1 MTTALLPP
9 LNSDPLDVLMDT
21 LALRARQVSRE
32 HDSLQDDVRILHAHG
47 WLMACAPTE
56 AGGLGLGYK
65 SGHFDLALD
74 FLFRLGSSNLALGR
88 LFEGHMNACKLVA
101 MLGSPEQAFAVWE
114 KIRAGALLGVW
125 GADGQKPVT
134 LQSCVAQAMAPM
146 EKFDQPGPLLQELP
160 KAEGQDRLHLAGE
173 KAFCS
178 GLGCVSLAIVSSRSK
193 DGLQLVLAD
202 VDDPP
207 RHDKSQWL
215 LSGMQATQSGTFDFE
230 DFPQTRFSLLGP
242 PDAYFEEPHF
252 LGGQWRYLALYA
264 GAVATIAQAVSH
276 HLQKLQRPPSDSE
289 KMRLAQIVG
298 LAHQVRL
305 WAGSIGHDTEVAPDR
320 DASVQAVIGRELVEH
335 ACVEAMALAE
345 RVIGTRA
352 YQVGTRIER
361 VCRDLRT
368 YLRQAALDQ
377 RLSHAGQ
384 KILALSPTGQSF
396 LAHCGAGKV
405 SPA

>member
-1 MTTALLPP
+1 MTTALLPT
-9 LNSDPLDVLMDT
+9 LNSDSLDVLMGT
-21 LALRARQVSRE
+21 LALRARQVATE
-32 HDSLQDDVRILHAHG
+32 QDSLKDDIRILHTQG
-47 WLMACAPTE
+47 WLMACTPTD
-56 AGGLGLGYK
+56 AGGLGLGYQ
-65 SGHFDLALD
+65 SDHFDLALD
-74 FLFRLGSSNLALGR
+74 FLFRLGSANLALGR

-101 MLGSPEQAFAVWE
+101 MLGSPEQAYAVWE

-134 LQSCVAQAMAPM
+134 LQSCVAQAMASID
-146 EKFDQPGPLLQELP
+146 KFDQPGPLLQELP
-160 KAEGQDRLHLAGE
+160 KAEGQNRLHLAGE

-178 GLGCVSLAIVSSRSK
+178 GLGCVSLAIISSRSK

-202 VDDPP
+202 VEDPP
-207 RHDKSQWL
+207 RYDKSQWL
-215 LSGMQATQSGTFDFE
+215 LSGMQAT
-230 DFPQTRFSLLGP
+230 
-242 PDAYFEEPHF
+242 YFEEPHF

-298 LAHQVRL
+298 LAHQARL
-305 WAGSIGHDTEVAPDR
+305 WARSIGHDTEVAPDR

-396 LAHCGAGKV
+396 MAHCGAGQIA
-405 SPA
+405 PA

>member
-1 MTTALLPP
+1 MTISMLPS
-9 LNSDPLDVLMDT
+9 SDPEALVSLMDT
-21 LALRARQVSRE
+21 LTLRARQVAAE
-32 HDSLQDDVRILHAHG
+32 QDDLRDDIRILHAHG
-47 WLMACAPTE
+47 WLMACAPGH
-56 AGGLGLGYK
+56 AGGWGLGYEPD
-65 SGHFDLALD
+65 HFDLALD
-74 FLFRLGSSNLALGR
+74 FLFRLGTANLALGR

-101 MLGSPEQAFAVWE
+101 MLGSPEQACQVWG
-114 KIRAGALLGVW
+114 KVRDGALLGVW

-134 LQSCVAQAMAPM
+134 LQFGRPDTTASIEEMSRVKLENQVRI
-146 EKFDQPGPLLQELP
+146 G
-160 KAEGQDRLHLAGE
+160 GE

-178 GLGCVSLAIVSSRSK
+178 GLGCVSLAIVSARTAN
-193 DGLQLVLAD
+193 GLQLVLAD

-207 RHDKSQWL
+207 RYDKSQWL

-230 DFPQTRFSLLGP
+230 DFPEARFTLLGP

-264 GAVATIAQAVSH
+264 GALATIAQAVSH
-276 HLQKLQRPPSDSE
+276 HLQHLQRPPSDSE

-305 WAGSIGHDTEVAPDR
+305 WAGSIGRDTEVAPDR

-335 ACVEAMALAE
+335 ACIEAMALAE

-396 LAHCGAGKV
+396 LAHCGAGTI